1 MLAFDKA
8 MLYSE
13 GMDKAFEM
21 ACDIVGAANLARLLD
36 VSPQAIS
43 SVKKGDRPVPIP
55 WCPEIEKATEGR
67 VTRKD
72 LRPDDWAKLWPE
84 LADSG
89 KRRRRTDKKN
99 FPAA

>member
-21 ACDIVGAANLARLLD
+21 ACDMVGAANLARLLD

-43 SVKKGDRPVPIP
+43 SVKKGDRPVPIS
-55 WCPEIEKATEGR
+55 WCPEIEKATLGKVGR
-67 VTRKD
+67 KE
-72 LRPDDWAKLWPE
+72 LRPNDWFRLWPE
-84 LADSG
+84 LVDSG
-89 KRRRRTDKKN
+89 KRRRSSDLKN
-99 FPAA
+99 SQQ